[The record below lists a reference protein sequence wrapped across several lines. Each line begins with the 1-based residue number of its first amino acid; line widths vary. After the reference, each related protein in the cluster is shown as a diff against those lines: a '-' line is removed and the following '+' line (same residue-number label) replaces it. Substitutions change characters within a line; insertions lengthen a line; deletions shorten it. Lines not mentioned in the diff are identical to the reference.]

1 MCTPCSTGLPGE
13 PVRLLLPGKFSF
25 RGLCFGCRSCS
36 RKYRCIPPFGR
47 QAFMSGQESGIEQ
60 PAVLRDQPLTVPS
73 DQQILDELQEVRYS
87 SGWFV
92 HHLTF
97 SKGL

>member
-1 MCTPCSTGLPGE
+1 MCTPGSTGLPGE
-13 PVRLLLPGKFSF
+13 AVRLLLPGEISLC
-25 RGLCFGCRSCS
+25 GLCFGCRSHS

-47 QAFMSGQESGIEQ
+47 QAFMSGQESRVEQ

-92 HHLTF
+92 HHLSF
-97 SKGL
+97 SKWL